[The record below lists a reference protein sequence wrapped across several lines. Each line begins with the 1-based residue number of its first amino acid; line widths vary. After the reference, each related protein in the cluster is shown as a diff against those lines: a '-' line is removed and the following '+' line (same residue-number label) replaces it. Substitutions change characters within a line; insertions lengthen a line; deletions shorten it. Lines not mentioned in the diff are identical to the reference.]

1 MRPALLTTLA
11 LSALAIP
18 VAGSSAS
25 SSCGAVNGGFENTIR
40 ATNVSCST
48 ARAVVRKWHHK
59 AVTLGQGPGTKYV
72 GSYYCRSHG
81 TDPEHVAVA
90 CASGTRH
97 IRFFAG
103 P

>member
-1 MRPALLTTLA
+1 MRPALLSLLA

-40 ATNVSCST
+40 ATGVTCST
-48 ARAVVRKWHHK
+48 ARSVVRKWHHR
-59 AVTLGQGPGTKYV
+59 AVTQGQGPGTKYV
-72 GSYYCRSHG
+72 GSYYCVSRA

-90 CASGTRH
+90 CASGTKH